1 MVAPPRPDLDAL
13 DRFVVVDGAGSL
25 VLLVARLL
33 RAEGVRSVEA
43 GVWAA
48 DTTDA
53 ELRRTGTGA
62 PDLVILVR
70 AGVVE
75 PRVGE
80 PWRRRGVPHLPVTT
94 SADRVM
100 AGPWLTGDPD
110 EPCLGCVA
118 IGPGSAL
125 DRASGSEALGTTG
138 AGMAAMVA
146 LAGLAG
152 RALPSGVSAEVR
164 GPWPR
169 VEHRRWSRDPDCP
182 LHDVVVRPSG
192 RQAAS
197 TSVF

>member
-48 DTTDA
+48 DSADA

-70 AGVVE
+70 AGVVD
-75 PRVGE
+75 PRLGE

-94 SADRVM
+94 SRTRVV

-118 IGPGSAL
+118 SRPATLGAASDAL
-125 DRASGSEALGTTG
+125 VTAG

-146 LAGLAG
+146 LAGLTG
-152 RALPSGVSAEVR
+152 QALPSGVSVEVHA
-164 GPWPR
+164 PWPR
-169 VEHRRWSRDPDCP
+169 VDHRRWSRDPDCP
-182 LHDVVVRPSG
+182 LHGDVSRPAG
-192 RQAAS
+192 RQAA